1 MARLSRPGPER
12 HTIPR
17 TEGSL
22 SVHSLFLPAVGGH
35 IRWIDIPGSKAEP
48 PHVYVHG
55 LGCAGSADFA
65 HIATQPS
72 LVGHRAIIVDLL
84 GHGYSDRPADFS
96 YTLHDHAQTVAD
108 VLDHLGIRRSVLVG
122 HSMGGAIA
130 IILASERE
138 GLVSRVIA
146 AEPNWHAGGGLFS
159 KPIAQYGESEF
170 LDHGFDFLLNR
181 YDPTYAARVRV
192 TDPRAMYRG
201 AVGLVQATE
210 PDMAERF
217 LALPHRRAL
226 IVGAHSRPYE
236 EEDVM
241 CAAGIPVIGVPNAGH
256 DLMHENPQGF
266 AAAIARSLR

>member
-1 MARLSRPGPER
+1 MD
-12 HTIPR
+12 
-17 TEGSL
+17 
-22 SVHSLFLPAVGGH
+22 SLFLPAVGGH
-35 IRWIDIPGSKAEP
+35 IRWIDIPGSTTGP

-55 LGCAGSADFA
+55 LGCAGSADFV

-72 LVGHRAIIVDLL
+72 LAGHRAVIVDLL

-96 YTLHDHAQTVAD
+96 YSLHDHAQTVAD
-108 VLDHLGIRRSVLVG
+108 VLDHLGIRQSVLVG

-138 GLVSRVIA
+138 SLFSRVIA

-159 KPIAQYGESEF
+159 KPIAQYSESEF
-170 LDHGFDFLLNR
+170 LDHGFDFQLNR

-192 TDPRAMYRG
+192 TDPRALYRS
-201 AVGLVQATE
+201 AVGLIQATE

-236 EEDVM
+236 EEDVVR
-241 CAAGIPVIGVPNAGH
+241 AAGIPVIGVPDAGH
-256 DLMHENPQGF
+256 DMMHENPQGF